1 MSARHEYPERPVPA
15 VDALVLRGDAVLLV
29 KRGEEPARGLW
40 SPPGGSL
47 ELGETV
53 EEAAER
59 EVLEETG
66 VAVRAIRVAD
76 IRDFIMKDEAGRVR
90 WHYVLFGVLC
100 EYASGDPV
108 PSSDAENA
116 RFLPLKDLAEYDI
129 VPDARESLEHILR
142 ERAP

>member
-1 MSARHEYPERPVPA
+1 MISPNEFPERPVPA
-15 VDALVLRGDAVLLV
+15 VDALVFRGDAVLLV

-40 SPPGGSL
+40 SPPGGSV
-47 ELGETV
+47 ELGETA
-53 EEAAER
+53 EQAAER

-76 IRDFIMKDEAGRVR
+76 LRDFIVKDETGGVR

-100 EYASGDPV
+100 EYLSGDPV

-116 RFLPLKDLAEYDI
+116 RFLPLKELAEYDI